1 MCQGFGPGL
10 GTAPKGPPDGRE
22 VDRDLFP
29 LPEVVTTPAPLGLFS
44 RGSKQR
50 IGRRQHFEAEVKRT
64 VSSLNAM
71 YGKPGK
77 LNAQAQ
83 MGAKMSQGQAKVLE
97 FVEHAVRRVGAPAGL
112 TGSEALEELRVS
124 EGYEALPTSSPLGS
138 FDPELIALPAIG
150 GQPVP
155 LASLWGEDGQREV
168 EDFIRTQ
175 TLGAAEAEE
184 KKRSIGLTKTYED
197 PQFKDHNKYA
207 GFVKRLYDLSL
218 VDVSLAKPQEAVS
231 IFFVKKKAGKLRMIL
246 DCRLANTHFAEPE
259 GIRLASAD
267 SITKMEVPGQA
278 PLYTASADLQN
289 AFYTMGMPMGL
300 RQLFGLKKVRAS
312 ELGISEVAGVPVR
325 PEQWV
330 YPRVAVI
337 PMGWS
342 HAMWWCQRLSEKLVE
357 GSGLLKEERVRDF
370 DPVPAG
376 NFWHIEYVDNL
387 VVFGTDKAEVERR
400 FWLAVTALRE
410 AGLTVHEIEF
420 GTGECKVLGWAIS
433 EQGVVS
439 PTSSRLW
446 RLRLGIREILK
457 RGRASGQQLER
468 LVGHMTFVSL
478 CRREAISALGDI
490 YTFIRRHYSTVV
502 PLWKSV
508 RRELSCWDGV
518 SPLIF
523 VNLGTPW
530 NDTLYSVDASEWG
543 MGVTTSKMDQQ
554 AIATLGRHVERWRFR
569 DPLAKNP
576 RLYVHEADYV
586 VGAVESPIDEEAGG
600 VAATSQ
606 PELPKSRFA
615 TVGFEVVDRVW
626 KVVGRHR
633 WRRLDS
639 MPVYEAR
646 ATQYAIRHAL
656 RNTCNFC
663 QRFIVLTDSM
673 TAAVSF
679 DKGRSHGF
687 KLRRV
692 IQQTAALTLSTGV
705 QFRSRWVPSEWNPAD
720 LPSRGGWTASIPKYR
735 FGDDSPALGHSSDLG
750 QTIQGQE
757 KTPSRRIQT
766 CAEIEAGRGSTD
778 MGYRAKQ
785 RSRADE
791 AKAASCK
798 EEASQAGQSRQN
810 FAKVLRQQ
818 QNPEDLRQDLERV
831 SAMESRARPF
841 TDVVSGLGFAPHCI
855 SGTHLRAGRRLEQ
868 GQLCHGSC
876 DFQQAGQQR
885 IGGHAYGA
893 AVHER
898 VAQAMPSS
906 KPDANTFRSHVP
918 ASAAS
923 RGMRQEGG
931 RPGDHLNLL
940 ALPPAVGAVPA
951 RCSRHRQADQKGCR
965 SVQEVCHPTAPDGD
979 GYSLENTAVGRD
991 ALFGFGSPSF
1001 PGAGSCRG
1009 PSAKDTQQAGGGLQ
1023 SDNGG
1028 SDQFPGECLEER
1040 RFHSHGGASSLSPA
1054 PRRSLVRKREPSQ
1067 RPHCHSSPGSMAD
1080 LEVCEELREGGQTT
1094 ATFRKFGRSRSAT
1107 MPRGGRKAAKTL
1119 PVPALSNRAT
1129 LHFAVFLEIFS
1140 GCGRLGQQVCR
1151 ECGWPVLLWDISYGH
1166 AYDLTVRANQ
1176 QRIVHWIQHGLV
1188 RAGHLG
1194 TPCSS
1199 FSRARDRPG
1208 GPPPLRTD
1216 SMPMGRT
1223 ALRPGDAARVT
1234 VGNVLL
1240 RFSCRVLLLAVQ
1252 YRMPFTL
1259 ENPKTSRIWLTPP
1272 LLRILRNRCCVV
1284 CDVDF
1289 CMFGTRWRK
1298 PTRVLSVHLA
1308 LDGLQQYR
1316 CCGTKRGPCSRTGK
1330 PHVPLIG
1337 QDATGRWLTQLA
1349 QSYPLRFARA
1359 LAKCFLNT
1367 ELSSIAAEFGRHL
1380 DL

>member
-1 MCQGFGPGL
+1 MGIQSFPFGAIVLLQSFTLGILSWTVIEQRQLRRQLQITLEELGAIRDEEIQLARELPCDPNPSPGNGPTEPSKTPDGGQWNLEVALRGLLLQLGLVILVPVSLLALVGLWCFLRKWNAASEPQLPSTPAARQQLAQRQLAEEETYIVLTPDEDMYEEELYQAEAQRMVGQGPGVVEVASSVQGAGGAPIMAVDIDTAEGFATGVLKWLAAEDGPGVQYGQEVQGVSIPTVRGCKHVHQGADGKQLFVECVDGADYEVFMRRPATRDIRILPVHYNAL
-10 GTAPKGPPDGRE
+10 GQPERSLKEVAAECSEAKVRWTLSGPRAARWCVNYLAIENLGFEGHHERLRQVTKADASSWGIQEHFQVSMALRQALLVDQLDAYNLLTIEVQFRRLQTIEFSYSEKAKEMEAKAVGGRLSLEEQTTFGGVVRQYSTLMVCPDLLSFVKEETEKEASLAKILRKA
-22 VDRDLFP
+22 R
-29 LPEVVTTPAPLGLFS
+29 EVVTTPAPLGLFS

-83 MGAKMSQGQAKVLE
+83 KGAKMSQGQAKVLE

-387 VVFGTDKAEVERR
+387 VVFGTNKAEVERR

-478 CRREAISALGDI
+478 CRREALSALGDI

-600 VAATSQ
+600 VTATSQ
-606 PELPKSRFA
+606 PELPKSRPAEAPLTWDIELSNDPGPMKQKQRAARRRQAKLDNPGKTLRRSSVSSKTLKTYDKIWKEFQQWSQ
-615 TVGFEVVDRVW
+615 GRV
-626 KVVGRHR
+626 HSQTSFQD
-633 WRRLDS
+633 LDS
-639 MPVYEAR
+639 LLTAYLEHIYEQGEDLSKAN
-646 ATQYAIRHAL
+646 Y
-656 RNTCNFC
+656 
-663 QRFIVLTDSM
+663 V
-673 TAAVSF
+673 TAAVIFNRPGS
-679 DKGRSHGF
+679 KGLAAMPMAQQSMKGWR
-687 KLRRV
+687 KLCPP
-692 IQQTAALTLSTGV
+692 
-705 QFRSRWVPSEWNPAD
+705 RSRMPIPFEATCLLVQRAVECGRKEVGLVVILIFLLYLRPSEPFRLRVQDIVRPIRKAAGPYKKYAILLHPTEMGIPSKTQQWDEMLSLD
-720 LPSRGGWTASIPKYR
+720 LEVHR
-735 FGDDSPALGHSSDLG
+735 FLGPALVEVL
-750 QTIQGQE
+750 QLRTRNKQE
-757 KTPSRRIQT
+757 AAFKVKM
-766 CAEIEAGRGSTD
+766 AE
-778 MGYRAKQ
+778 
-785 RSRADE
+785 
-791 AKAASCK
+791 
-798 EEASQAGQSRQN
+798 
-810 FAKVLRQQ
+810 V
-818 QNPEDLRQDLERV
+818 
-831 SAMESRARPF
+831 
-841 TDVVSGLGFAPHCI
+841 I
-855 SGTHLRAGRRLEQ
+855 S
-868 GQLCHGSC
+868 
-876 DFQQAGQQR
+876 F
-885 IGGHAYGA
+885 
-893 AVHER
+893 
-898 VAQAMPSS
+898 
-906 KPDANTFRSHVP
+906 
-918 ASAAS
+918 
-923 RGMRQEGG
+923 
-931 RPGDHLNLL
+931 
-940 ALPPAVGAVPA
+940 
-951 RCSRHRQADQKGCR
+951 
-965 SVQEVCHPTAPDGD
+965 
-979 GYSLENTAVGRD
+979 LENAWKKE
-991 ALFGFGSPSF
+991 GFTPM
-1001 PGAGSCRG
+1001 
-1009 PSAKDTQQAGGGLQ
+1009 
-1023 SDNGG
+1023 
-1028 SDQFPGECLEER
+1028 GEPHLYR
-1040 RFHSHGGASSLSPA
+1040 LRHGGASYESANRL
-1054 PRRSLVRKREPSQ
+1054 R
-1067 RPHCHSSPGSMAD
+1067 D
-1080 LEVCEELREGGQTT
+1080 LTAIQARGRWQTL
-1094 ATFRKFGRSRSAT
+1094 KSVKNYEK
-1107 MPRGGRKAAKTL
+1107 GGRL
-1119 PVPALSNRAT
+1119 QQLFGSLDEVVQRRC
-1129 LHFAVFLEIFS
+1129 LE
-1140 GCGRLGQQVCR
+1140 
-1151 ECGWPVLLWDISYGH
+1151 
-1166 AYDLTVRANQ
+1166 A
-1176 QRIVHWIQHGLV
+1176 
-1188 RAGHLG
+1188 
-1194 TPCSS
+1194 
-1199 FSRARDRPG
+1199 
-1208 GPPPLRTD
+1208 
-1216 SMPMGRT
+1216 
-1223 ALRPGDAARVT
+1223 AAR
-1234 VGNVLL
+1234 LPKL
-1240 RFSCRVLLLAVQ
+1240 FQCR
-1252 YRMPFTL
+1252 R
-1259 ENPKTSRIWLTPP
+1259 
-1272 LLRILRNRCCVV
+1272 
-1284 CDVDF
+1284 
-1289 CMFGTRWRK
+1289 
-1298 PTRVLSVHLA
+1298 
-1308 LDGLQQYR
+1308 
-1316 CCGTKRGPCSRTGK
+1316 
-1330 PHVPLIG
+1330 
-1337 QDATGRWLTQLA
+1337 
-1349 QSYPLRFARA
+1349 
-1359 LAKCFLNT
+1359 
-1367 ELSSIAAEFGRHL
+1367 
-1380 DL
+1380 